1 MTIERAYAGLR
12 VVDLTAMI
20 AGPMATMV
28 LADLGADVVKV
39 ERPQGDDGRWLPP
52 FHDDTAT
59 LFAAFN
65 RNKRSLAIDLTR
77 PEGLDAVL
85 RLVDEADVLVESF
98 RPGKLDKLG
107 LSWEAMHARNP
118 RLVYC
123 SITAYGDGPLGRG
136 LPGYDPVVQA
146 FCGIMA
152 ANGDPDGA
160 PARVP
165 PSLVDITTGMWAAL
179 AIQAA
184 LARREQT
191 GVGERVETA
200 LVDSGFFLM
209 CHQIL
214 STLTTGLPPARTGA
228 ATPIAAPYET
238 FAAAGGGSVM
248 VAAGN
253 NGIFRRMCRALD
265 VESLADE
272 PRFATVADRLAHR
285 DALHALLEARTALH
299 SEAELVALLVA
310 AEVPV
315 SAVNRLD
322 LALEDPLTRER
333 ELLVDAAEAPADAL
347 PLLRLPFLSPD
358 VALRWPPELG
368 ADSRAVLAGL
378 GLDEAAIDE
387 ALRGA
392 GY

>member
-1 MTIERAYAGLR
+1 MSAYDGLR

-39 ERPQGDDGRWLPP
+39 ERPHGDDGRWLPP
-52 FHDDTAT
+52 FHGDTAT

-65 RNKRSLAIDLTR
+65 RNKRSLAIDLTD

-107 LSWEAMHARNP
+107 LSWEAVHARNP

-146 FCGIMA
+146 FTGIMA
-152 ANGDPDGA
+152 ANGDPDGG

-165 PSLVDITTGMWAAL
+165 PSLVDITTGMWAAI

-184 LARREQT
+184 LARRAAT

-214 STLTTGLPPARTGA
+214 STLSTGLPPARTGA

-238 FAAAGGGSVM
+238 FAAADGSVM

-253 NGIFRRMCRALD
+253 NAIFRRMCAALG
-265 VESLADE
+265 VEALADE
-272 PRFATVADRLAHR
+272 PRFATVADRLAAR
-285 DALHALLEARTALH
+285 DDLHALLEERTRALP
-299 SEAELVALLVA
+299 EAALVALLVA
-310 AEVPV
+310 AEVPASV
-315 SAVNRLD
+315 VNRLD
-322 LALEDPLTRER
+322 RAIEDPLARER
-333 ELLVDAAEAPADAL
+333 SLLVDAVDAPADAL
-347 PLLRLPFLSPD
+347 PLLRLPFLGPD
-358 VALRWPPELG
+358 VPLRWPPALG
-368 ADSRAVLAGL
+368 ADGRGVLADAGVDATVIDRLL
-378 GLDEAAIDE
+378 GAE
-387 ALRGA
+387 
-392 GY
+392 

>member
-1 MTIERAYAGLR
+1 VGLERAYEGLR

-28 LADLGADVVKV
+28 LADLGADVIKV
-39 ERPQGDDGRWLPP
+39 ERPGGDDGRWLPP
-52 FHDDTAT
+52 FHDDGTGT

-65 RNKRSLAIDLTR
+65 RNKRSVAIDLTR
-77 PEGLDAVL
+77 PEGLEAVL
-85 RLVDEADVLVESF
+85 KLVDSADVLVESF

-107 LSWEAMHARNP
+107 LSWEAVRARNP
-118 RLVYC
+118 RVVYC

-146 FCGIMA
+146 FCGILD
-152 ANGDPDGA
+152 ANGHPDGE

-165 PSLVDITTGMWAAL
+165 PSLIDITTGMWAAT

-184 LARREQT
+184 LARRAVT
-191 GVGERVETA
+191 GEGERVEAA

-209 CHQIL
+209 CHQMLSML
-214 STLTTGLPPARTGA
+214 STGAPPVRTGA

-238 FAAAGGGSVM
+238 FAAADGLVM

-253 NGIFRRMCRALD
+253 NAIFRRMCVALG
-265 VESLADE
+265 VEELAGE
-272 PRFATVADRLAHR
+272 ARFATVADRLAHR
-285 DALHALLEARTALH
+285 ADLHALLEERTRAVP
-299 SEAELVALLVA
+299 EDALVALLQA

-322 LALEDPLTRER
+322 AALADPLAVER
-333 ELLVDAAEAPADAL
+333 RLLVDAEGAPPDAPL
-347 PLLRLPFLSPD
+347 PLLRLPFLPPD
-358 VALRWPPELG
+358 ATPLRWPPTLG
-368 ADSRAVLAGL
+368 ADTEAVLAEIGL
-378 GLDEAAIDE
+378 GLRDEGEHAA
-387 ALRGA
+387 R
-392 GY
+392 